1 MLLEAR
7 IMRDG
12 KPIYHALAFND
23 VVVNR
28 SGFSG
33 MAELRVSVDGHFM
46 YNQRSDGLIVAT
58 PTGSTAY
65 ALSSPGPILHPQLQG
80 IVLVPIAPH
89 ALSNRPIVLPDDSKV
104 SIQIIGGRDVNVNF
118 DMQSFTVARTER
130 HDRGAPLAPYGADAA
145 SGRLQLL
152 RHAAQEAALERIPVA
167 RRRPQALSGKD
178 AGTRTPPLPKPD
190 YHAHQTTSMLRHLS
204 IRDFVIVAALDLE
217 FDSGF
222 TVFSGETG
230 AGKSIL
236 IDALALALG
245 ARADAS
251 VVRTGEA
258 RADITA
264 EFETHARSTHW
275 LDEQALG
282 TTGDDGHH
290 GGTVMLRRVV
300 DANGRSRAFINGTA
314 ATLAQLREV
323 GEMLV
328 DIHGQHAHQLLMR
341 PDAQRELFDTHAGL
355 SDTRRDRYARVAHVA
370 RAAQAVEHAQT
381 RDRELQL
388 ERERLAWQLDRTRQA
403 RAATGRVGRGQ
414 RRAPPAVA
422 FGQSDRRR
430 ARRARRAVRIRRGDD
445 HAAFRRSSRSCAIS
459 PTSIRRSN
467 DVLAALEPA
476 EIQLQEAAYSL
487 STTRNGSNSIR
498 TGCAQVET
506 APRRAAFDRAQV
518 PSAARNAAG
527 GTRGASRATR
537 RSSTPPPTSTACTP
551 PKPRPRKTYLAEA
564 KKLSKARAKAG
575 KALGAAVTTGMQE
588 LSMAGGSFEVAL
600 VPLPEGGAHGL
611 EQVEFRVAGHA
622 GVPLRP
628 LAKVASGGELA
639 RISLALA
646 VIASAASPT
655 PTLIFD
661 EVDTGIGGGV
671 AEVVGRLLHQL
682 GQRPPGAV
690 RDALAASRRARRS
703 AFPGGE
709 GGQRQRRHGQQRH
722 LARQGEPRRGSRAHA
737 RRARN
742 HADHAQAREGNA
754 GGVRC
759 RCWQD
764 DNARR

>member
-1 MLLEAR
+1 
-7 IMRDG
+7 
-12 KPIYHALAFND
+12 
-23 VVVNR
+23 
-28 SGFSG
+28 
-33 MAELRVSVDGHFM
+33 
-46 YNQRSDGLIVAT
+46 
-58 PTGSTAY
+58 
-65 ALSSPGPILHPQLQG
+65 
-80 IVLVPIAPH
+80 
-89 ALSNRPIVLPDDSKV
+89 
-104 SIQIIGGRDVNVNF
+104 
-118 DMQSFTVARTER
+118 
-130 HDRGAPLAPYGADAA
+130 
-145 SGRLQLL
+145 
-152 RHAAQEAALERIPVA
+152 
-167 RRRPQALSGKD
+167 
-178 AGTRTPPLPKPD
+178 
-190 YHAHQTTSMLRHLS
+190 MLRHLS

-245 ARADAS
+245 ARADAN
-251 VVRTGEA
+251 VVRTGES

-264 EFETHARSTHW
+264 EFETHAQVEQW

-282 TTGDDGHH
+282 TIADEGHH

-355 SDTRRDRYARVAHVA
+355 TETAATVTRAWRSWREKV
-370 RAAQAVEHAQT
+370 QAVEHAQT

-388 ERERLAWQLDRTRQA
+388 ERERLVWQLTELDKLSPQPGEWEEVNTEH
-403 RAATGRVGRGQ
+403 
-414 RRAPPAVA
+414 RRLSHSANLIDGVQGALGALSESDEAMITHLASIVSKVRDLAEIDPAL
-422 FGQSDRRR
+422 
-430 ARRARRAVRIRRGDD
+430 
-445 HAAFRRSSRSCAIS
+445 
-459 PTSIRRSN
+459 N

-487 STTRNGSNSIR
+487 SHYAQKLELDPDRL
-498 TGCAQVET
+498 AQVEKRLD
-506 APRRAAFDRAQV
+506 ALH
-518 PSAARNAAG
+518 SAARKFRLQPETLPEEHEARRAQLAALDAAADLDSLHAAEAKAKEAFL
-527 GTRGASRATR
+527 T
-537 RSSTPPPTSTACTP
+537 
-551 PKPRPRKTYLAEA
+551 EA

-588 LSMAGGSFEVAL
+588 LSMKGGSFEVAL
-600 VPLPEGGAHGL
+600 VQLPEGGAHGL

-682 GQRPPGAV
+682 GQARQVLCVTHLPQVAARGDHHFQVAKAGNGKGGTV
-690 RDALAASRRARRS
+690 SSVTSLDRASRVEEVARMLGGLEITATTRKHAKEMLAA
-703 AFPGGE
+703 
-709 GGQRQRRHGQQRH
+709 
-722 LARQGEPRRGSRAHA
+722 
-737 RRARN
+737 
-742 HADHAQAREGNA
+742 
-754 GGVRC
+754 
-759 RCWQD
+759 
-764 DNARR
+764 

>member
-1 MLLEAR
+1 
-7 IMRDG
+7 
-12 KPIYHALAFND
+12 
-23 VVVNR
+23 
-28 SGFSG
+28 
-33 MAELRVSVDGHFM
+33 
-46 YNQRSDGLIVAT
+46 
-58 PTGSTAY
+58 
-65 ALSSPGPILHPQLQG
+65 
-80 IVLVPIAPH
+80 
-89 ALSNRPIVLPDDSKV
+89 
-104 SIQIIGGRDVNVNF
+104 
-118 DMQSFTVARTER
+118 
-130 HDRGAPLAPYGADAA
+130 
-145 SGRLQLL
+145 
-152 RHAAQEAALERIPVA
+152 
-167 RRRPQALSGKD
+167 
-178 AGTRTPPLPKPD
+178 
-190 YHAHQTTSMLRHLS
+190 MLRHLS

-251 VVRTGEA
+251 VVRTGES

-264 EFETHARSTHW
+264 EFETHAQVEQW

-282 TTGDDGHH
+282 TTADDGHH
-290 GGTVMLRRVV
+290 GSTVMLRRVV

-355 SDTRRDRYARVAHVA
+355 TETAVAVTRAWRSWRDKV
-370 RAAQAVEHAQT
+370 QAVEHAQT

-388 ERERLAWQLDRTRQA
+388 ERERLAWQLTELDKLSPQPGEWEEVNA
-403 RAATGRVGRGQ
+403 EH
-414 RRAPPAVA
+414 RRLSHSANLIDGVQGALGALSESDEAMITHLASIVSKVRDLAEIDPAL
-422 FGQSDRRR
+422 
-430 ARRARRAVRIRRGDD
+430 
-445 HAAFRRSSRSCAIS
+445 
-459 PTSIRRSN
+459 N

-487 STTRNGSNSIR
+487 SHYAQKLELDPDRL
-498 TGCAQVET
+498 AQVEKRLD
-506 APRRAAFDRAQV
+506 ALH
-518 PSAARNAAG
+518 SAARKFRLQAETLPEEHEARRAQLAALD
-527 GTRGASRATR
+527 AAADLDSLHA
-537 RSSTPPPTSTACTP
+537 AEA
-551 PKPRPRKTYLAEA
+551 KAKEAFLAEA

-588 LSMAGGSFEVAL
+588 LSMKGGSFDVAL

-682 GQRPPGAV
+682 GQARQVLCVTHLPQVAARGDHHFQVAKSGNGKGGTV
-690 RDALAASRRARRS
+690 SSVTSLDRASRVEEVARMLGGLEITATTRKHAKEMLAA
-703 AFPGGE
+703 
-709 GGQRQRRHGQQRH
+709 
-722 LARQGEPRRGSRAHA
+722 
-737 RRARN
+737 
-742 HADHAQAREGNA
+742 
-754 GGVRC
+754 
-759 RCWQD
+759 
-764 DNARR
+764 

>member
-1 MLLEAR
+1 
-7 IMRDG
+7 
-12 KPIYHALAFND
+12 
-23 VVVNR
+23 
-28 SGFSG
+28 
-33 MAELRVSVDGHFM
+33 
-46 YNQRSDGLIVAT
+46 
-58 PTGSTAY
+58 
-65 ALSSPGPILHPQLQG
+65 
-80 IVLVPIAPH
+80 
-89 ALSNRPIVLPDDSKV
+89 
-104 SIQIIGGRDVNVNF
+104 
-118 DMQSFTVARTER
+118 
-130 HDRGAPLAPYGADAA
+130 
-145 SGRLQLL
+145 
-152 RHAAQEAALERIPVA
+152 
-167 RRRPQALSGKD
+167 
-178 AGTRTPPLPKPD
+178 
-190 YHAHQTTSMLRHLS
+190 MLRHLS

-251 VVRTGEA
+251 VVRTGES

-264 EFETHARSTHW
+264 EFDTHAQVEQW

-282 TTGDDGHH
+282 APVDDAHQ
-290 GGTVMLRRVV
+290 GTVMLRRVV
-300 DANGRSRAFINGTA
+300 DTNGRSRAFINGTA
-314 ATLAQLREV
+314 ATLTQLREV

-355 SDTRRDRYARVAHVA
+355 TETAATVS
-370 RAAQAVEHAQT
+370 RAWRAWREKVQAVEHAQT

-388 ERERLAWQLDRTRQA
+388 ERERLAWQLTELDKLSPQP
-403 RAATGRVGRGQ
+403 GEWEEVNSEH
-414 RRAPPAVA
+414 RRLSHSANLIDGVQGALSALSESDEAMITHLASIVSKVRDLAEIDPAL
-422 FGQSDRRR
+422 
-430 ARRARRAVRIRRGDD
+430 
-445 HAAFRRSSRSCAIS
+445 
-459 PTSIRRSN
+459 N

-487 STTRNGSNSIR
+487 SHYAQKLELDPDRL
-498 TGCAQVET
+498 AQVEKRLD
-506 APRRAAFDRAQV
+506 ALH
-518 PSAARNAAG
+518 SAARKFRLQPETLPQEHEARRAQLAALDAAADLDSLHAVEAKAKEAFL
-527 GTRGASRATR
+527 T
-537 RSSTPPPTSTACTP
+537 
-551 PKPRPRKTYLAEA
+551 EA

-588 LSMAGGSFEVAL
+588 LSMKGGSFEVAL
-600 VPLPEGGAHGL
+600 VQLPECGAHGL

-682 GQRPPGAV
+682 GQARQVLCVTHLPQVAARGDHHFQVAKSGNGKGGTVSSVTPLDRASRVEEVARMLGGLEITATT
-690 RDALAASRRARRS
+690 RKHAKEMLAA
-703 AFPGGE
+703 
-709 GGQRQRRHGQQRH
+709 
-722 LARQGEPRRGSRAHA
+722 
-737 RRARN
+737 
-742 HADHAQAREGNA
+742 
-754 GGVRC
+754 
-759 RCWQD
+759 
-764 DNARR
+764 

>member
-1 MLLEAR
+1 
-7 IMRDG
+7 
-12 KPIYHALAFND
+12 
-23 VVVNR
+23 
-28 SGFSG
+28 
-33 MAELRVSVDGHFM
+33 
-46 YNQRSDGLIVAT
+46 
-58 PTGSTAY
+58 
-65 ALSSPGPILHPQLQG
+65 
-80 IVLVPIAPH
+80 
-89 ALSNRPIVLPDDSKV
+89 
-104 SIQIIGGRDVNVNF
+104 
-118 DMQSFTVARTER
+118 
-130 HDRGAPLAPYGADAA
+130 
-145 SGRLQLL
+145 
-152 RHAAQEAALERIPVA
+152 
-167 RRRPQALSGKD
+167 
-178 AGTRTPPLPKPD
+178 
-190 YHAHQTTSMLRHLS
+190 MLRHLS

-245 ARADAS
+245 ARAEAS
-251 VVRTGEA
+251 VVRTGES

-264 EFETHARSTHW
+264 EFETHAQVEQW

-282 TTGDDGHH
+282 TTADDGHH

-355 SDTRRDRYARVAHVA
+355 TETAVAVTRAWRSWRDKV
-370 RAAQAVEHAQT
+370 QAVEHAQT

-388 ERERLAWQLDRTRQA
+388 ERERLAWQLTELDKLSPQPGEWEEVNTEH
-403 RAATGRVGRGQ
+403 
-414 RRAPPAVA
+414 RRLSHSANLIDGVQGALGALSESDEAMITHLASIVSKVRDLAEIDPAL
-422 FGQSDRRR
+422 
-430 ARRARRAVRIRRGDD
+430 
-445 HAAFRRSSRSCAIS
+445 
-459 PTSIRRSN
+459 N

-487 STTRNGSNSIR
+487 SHYAQKLELDPDRL
-498 TGCAQVET
+498 AQVEKRLD
-506 APRRAAFDRAQV
+506 ALH
-518 PSAARNAAG
+518 SAARKFRLQPETLPEEHEARRAQLAALD
-527 GTRGASRATR
+527 AAADLDSLHA
-537 RSSTPPPTSTACTP
+537 AEA
-551 PKPRPRKTYLAEA
+551 KAKEAFLAEA

-588 LSMAGGSFEVAL
+588 LSMKGGSFEVAL

-682 GQRPPGAV
+682 GQARQVLCVTHLPQVAARGDHHFQVAKSGNGKGGTV
-690 RDALAASRRARRS
+690 SSVTSLDRASRVEEVARMLGGLEITATTRKHAKEMLAA
-703 AFPGGE
+703 
-709 GGQRQRRHGQQRH
+709 
-722 LARQGEPRRGSRAHA
+722 
-737 RRARN
+737 
-742 HADHAQAREGNA
+742 
-754 GGVRC
+754 
-759 RCWQD
+759 
-764 DNARR
+764 

>member
-1 MLLEAR
+1 
-7 IMRDG
+7 
-12 KPIYHALAFND
+12 
-23 VVVNR
+23 
-28 SGFSG
+28 
-33 MAELRVSVDGHFM
+33 
-46 YNQRSDGLIVAT
+46 
-58 PTGSTAY
+58 
-65 ALSSPGPILHPQLQG
+65 
-80 IVLVPIAPH
+80 
-89 ALSNRPIVLPDDSKV
+89 
-104 SIQIIGGRDVNVNF
+104 
-118 DMQSFTVARTER
+118 
-130 HDRGAPLAPYGADAA
+130 
-145 SGRLQLL
+145 
-152 RHAAQEAALERIPVA
+152 
-167 RRRPQALSGKD
+167 
-178 AGTRTPPLPKPD
+178 
-190 YHAHQTTSMLRHLS
+190 MLRHLS

-245 ARADAS
+245 ARADAN
-251 VVRTGEA
+251 VVRTGES

-264 EFETHARSTHW
+264 EFETHAQVEHW

-282 TTGDDGHH
+282 TIGADGHH
-290 GGTVMLRRVV
+290 GSTVMLRRVV

-355 SDTRRDRYARVAHVA
+355 SDTAAIVT
-370 RAAQAVEHAQT
+370 RAWRTWREKVQAVEHAQT

-388 ERERLAWQLDRTRQA
+388 ERERLAWQLTELDKLAPQPGEWEEVNA
-403 RAATGRVGRGQ
+403 EH
-414 RRAPPAVA
+414 RRLSHSANLIDGVQGALGALSESDEAMITHLASIVSKVRDLAEIDPAL
-422 FGQSDRRR
+422 
-430 ARRARRAVRIRRGDD
+430 
-445 HAAFRRSSRSCAIS
+445 
-459 PTSIRRSN
+459 N

-487 STTRNGSNSIR
+487 SHYAQKLELDPDRL
-498 TGCAQVET
+498 AQVEKRLD
-506 APRRAAFDRAQV
+506 ALH
-518 PSAARNAAG
+518 SAARKFRLQPETLPEEHEARRAQLAALDAAADLDSLHAAEAKAKEAFL
-527 GTRGASRATR
+527 T
-537 RSSTPPPTSTACTP
+537 
-551 PKPRPRKTYLAEA
+551 EA

-588 LSMAGGSFEVAL
+588 LSMKGGSFEVAL

-682 GQRPPGAV
+682 GQQRQVLCVTHLPQVAARGDHHFQVAKAGNGKGGTVSSVTSLDKANRIEEVARMLGGLEITPTTRKHAKEM
-690 RDALAASRRARRS
+690 LAA
-703 AFPGGE
+703 
-709 GGQRQRRHGQQRH
+709 
-722 LARQGEPRRGSRAHA
+722 
-737 RRARN
+737 
-742 HADHAQAREGNA
+742 
-754 GGVRC
+754 
-759 RCWQD
+759 
-764 DNARR
+764 